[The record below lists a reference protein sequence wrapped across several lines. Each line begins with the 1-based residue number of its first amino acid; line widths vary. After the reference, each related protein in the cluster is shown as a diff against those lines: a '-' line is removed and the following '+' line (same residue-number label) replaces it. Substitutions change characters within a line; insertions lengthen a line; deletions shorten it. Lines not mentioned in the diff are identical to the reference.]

1 MTISA
6 TKKIILGLG
15 ILACSTLAYAQG
27 KIAVLDLQAAMLNTE
42 VAQKRLEELE
52 KNEDYAAL
60 RTKYQSLASE
70 IQALQEDAQ
79 KNAMTW
85 SEEQRTAK
93 QQEMQK
99 LRQEYEGTLQTL
111 QGGRQRIM
119 QAMMQQMGP
128 QTRTVL
134 DQLIEAQK
142 IDLVID
148 SQSVYHAA
156 DSYDI
161 TEKVTELLN
170 KAP

>member
-1 MTISA
+1 MIISSA
-6 TKKIILGLG
+6 KKIIIGLG
-15 ILACSTLAYAQG
+15 ILTCSTLAFAQG
-27 KIAVLDLQAAMLNTE
+27 KIAVLDLQAAMLNTDL
-42 VAQKRLEELE
+42 AQKRLEELE

-60 RTKYQSLASE
+60 RTKYQSLAAE
-70 IQALQEDAQ
+70 IQALQQDAQ
-79 KNAMTW
+79 KNSMTW

-93 QQEMQK
+93 QAEMQK
-99 LRQEYEGTLQTL
+99 LGQEYQGARQTL
-111 QGGRQRIM
+111 EGGRQRIM

-128 QTRTVL
+128 QTRAVL

-156 DSYDI
+156 DSYNI